1 MKLKIFTVYDTKALA
16 YLPPFFLPNEL
27 MAKRVFGDMADDITH
42 QFGKHPEDYSLYEM
56 GEFDD
61 GTAGFEISKKAPA
74 LLITGL
80 MAVAERKLEKPE
92 QLDIGIL

>member
-27 MAKRVFGDMADDITH
+27 MAKRVFGDMADDINH

-56 GEFDD
+56 GDFDD
-61 GTAGFEISKKAPA
+61 GKAKFEISAKAPI

-80 MAVAERKLEKPE
+80 MAAAERKLEKPS
-92 QLDIGIL
+92 QIGMEI